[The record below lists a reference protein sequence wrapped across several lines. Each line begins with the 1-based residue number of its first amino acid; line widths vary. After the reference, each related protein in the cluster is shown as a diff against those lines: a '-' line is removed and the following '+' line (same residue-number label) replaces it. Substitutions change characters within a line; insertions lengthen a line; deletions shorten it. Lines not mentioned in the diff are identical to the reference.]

1 MSRDLRGPQDSRLL
15 SSSVFP
21 AVKLSDGPNVE
32 NGVAVLA
39 PWVIVRRKRTY
50 RARARVRA
58 RTHTH
63 THTYIMPPPL
73 PLLLPAMLLSAL

>member
-32 NGVAVLA
+32 NGVAMLA

-50 RARARVRA
+50 
-58 RTHTH
+58 HTH

>member
-50 RARARVRA
+50 RAR
-58 RTHTH
+58 THTH